1 MCDKYGLL
9 TNVELGRIL
18 LSQNKIQSYDCPSY
32 VIALLRD
39 IAKRLDIVMWNITQE
54 EYDNPFDNTGNSFV
68 CDVFEVHAYNWND
81 ETIQPYNFKCGDIEI
96 SWYKYCGRGCTMNSQ
111 YTIYEIIDMYNRC
124 VKKLEEMNKEIE
136 DEDCD

>member
-1 MCDKYGLL
+1 MCDKCGLL

-68 CDVFEVHAYNWND
+68 CDVFEVHAYNWNG
-81 ETIQPYNFKCGDIEI
+81 ETI
-96 SWYKYCGRGCTMNSQ
+96 
-111 YTIYEIIDMYNRC
+111 
-124 VKKLEEMNKEIE
+124 
-136 DEDCD
+136 

>member
-1 MCDKYGLL
+1 MCDKCGLL

-39 IAKRLDIVMWNITQE
+39 IAKRLDIVMWNITQK

-111 YTIYEIIDMYNRC
+111 YTIDEIIDMYNKC
-124 VKKLEEMNKEIE
+124 VKKLEEINKEVE
-136 DEDCD
+136 DEDYD